1 VLAAAVVVSGC
12 AGAEVVKSGQVEARA
27 ACQAVVDAAEAAD
40 QVEARGHLD
49 RAVQKAS
56 AAAAENP
63 AYADVDA
70 NLTAM
75 LMAVAVNDPVSFS
88 LSLEDF
94 ALACDAVDPDP
105 DWTDA
110 VKGLLS

>member
-1 VLAAAVVVSGC
+1 MLAAAVVVSGC

-27 ACQAVVDAAEAAD
+27 ACQAVVDAAQAAD
-40 QVEARGHLD
+40 QVEARGYLD